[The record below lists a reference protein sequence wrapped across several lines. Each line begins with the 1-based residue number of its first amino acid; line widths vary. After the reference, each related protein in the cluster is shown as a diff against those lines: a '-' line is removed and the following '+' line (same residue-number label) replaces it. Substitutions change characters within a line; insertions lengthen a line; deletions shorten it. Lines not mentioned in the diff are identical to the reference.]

1 MDAGIDHLHAL
12 KTLVLDAG
20 LLHIAAPSSLARGV
34 LENFAAASWVLT
46 GQSRNQRVERA
57 LRWHAKNITDSGRAM
72 ADKGIP
78 GFRTLSERWK
88 ILDEVADRRNLGSEY
103 RKGYSST
110 EVVLAAEE
118 AFPELKLGVL
128 FPWQLCSGFAHGRP
142 WAFQG
147 GTPRE
152 EMDDEDPDMVILKLT
167 PSLSTT
173 LYPTMASVELAQAFL
188 RLYESRAEA
197 V

>member
-1 MDAGIDHLHAL
+1 M
-12 KTLVLDAG
+12 
-20 LLHIAAPSSLARGV
+20 
-34 LENFAAASWVLT
+34 
-46 GQSRNQRVERA
+46 
-57 LRWHAKNITDSGRAM
+57 
-72 ADKGIP
+72 
-78 GFRTLSERWK
+78 SERWK
-88 ILDEVADRRNLGSEY
+88 ILDDVADQRNLGSEY

-173 LYPTMASVELAQAFL
+173 LYPTMAAVELAQAFL